1 MTYNPLGTL
10 TSVGGGCIC
19 VVGGGKEKEREG
31 KTERGACLTH
41 SATPELRL
49 YKARLYLLH
58 PHLSLELLVPTRPW
72 DSGRLLQEAEVLI
85 SLRAVSPALLSVGIA
100 LACGFPGGSNDP
112 LPSASKENQDHLY
125 LVTDQSPSQGICRA
139 TSTPLTTP
147 MSLCCLCPLN
157 TKLCSPNWSFGVCGC
172 FLTAFLASR

>member
-10 TSVGGGCIC
+10 TSVGGVYMC
-19 VVGGGKEKEREG
+19 GGRWEREG
-31 KTERGACLTH
+31 KGGKNRERCLLDTQCH
-41 SATPELRL
+41 SRA
-49 YKARLYLLH
+49 KAVQGTRLYLLH